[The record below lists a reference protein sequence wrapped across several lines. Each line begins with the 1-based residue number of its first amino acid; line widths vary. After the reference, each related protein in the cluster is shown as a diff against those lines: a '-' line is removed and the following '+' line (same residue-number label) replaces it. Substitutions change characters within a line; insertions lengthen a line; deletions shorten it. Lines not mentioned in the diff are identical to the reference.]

1 MRSSS
6 SPLVDKGALLSSFF
20 LSRRRLGTS
29 QVDQVLCE
37 SGAMSVGHG
46 YNEPRYYLSTHKF
59 GSPRRSVRFAH
70 TFDRLCMNKLR
81 LSASTAMNGSVGAG
95 AEKPR

>member
-6 SPLVDKGALLSSFF
+6 SPLVDKGALLASFF
-20 LSRRRLGTS
+20 LTRRRLGTS
-29 QVDQVLCE
+29 QVDQILHE
-37 SGAMSVGHG
+37 SGAMSVGHS
-46 YNEPRYYLSTHKF
+46 YNEPRYHLSTHKF
-59 GSPRRSVRFAH
+59 GSPRRTVRFAH

-81 LSASTAMNGSVGAG
+81 LSASTAMDGSLGAG